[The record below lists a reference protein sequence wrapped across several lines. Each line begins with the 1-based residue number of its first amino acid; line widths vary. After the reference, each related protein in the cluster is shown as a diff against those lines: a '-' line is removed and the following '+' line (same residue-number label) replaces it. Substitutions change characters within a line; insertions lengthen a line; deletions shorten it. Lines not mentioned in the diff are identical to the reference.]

1 MILSWLMA
9 GLEWTS
15 MDACQAVPAST
26 TEPADMLL
34 LFAAQEINTQSSHKY
49 FMIICMITV
58 NSWFKKGLNFQIYLY
73 KAFFWDVWFLDSV
86 HKSFLNQAT
95 LDLRKESWSLLNR
108 NLPVLIC
115 IAHETEHIFCHIKY
129 CVHISNLVY
138 AWLPRCRPSVWRLT
152 LRSWPI

>member
-1 MILSWLMA
+1 MA

-26 TEPADMLL
+26 TELADMLL
-34 LFAAQEINTQSSHKY
+34 HFVALEINTQSSHKY

-58 NSWFKKGLNFQIYLY
+58 NSSFKKDLNFQIYLY

-86 HKSFLNQAT
+86 HKSFLNQTT

-115 IAHETEHIFCHIKY
+115 IAHET
-129 CVHISNLVY
+129 
-138 AWLPRCRPSVWRLT
+138 
-152 LRSWPI
+152 